1 MTHHENEGGP
11 EGEGRRSFLKK
22 VGIGTAIAWTAPTI
36 ATTKAYAQGT
46 CGITDPTDLIGL
58 YAWYDGADPT
68 TINSMGPPP
77 IADVAVAQWDDKS
90 GAGRHLGQATPALQ
104 PTWRFNTGI
113 NGLGSVDFQGAQLLD
128 WLVADATFAS
138 LLQTTVFLVLTSDLG
153 PAPDGPVLWGNNM
166 TAVTSGWQI
175 GGPDAP
181 GLIAGENFTIGSND
195 LGAATSNA
203 DFVLGTNLFSITQN
217 AIPGSNAMRVDGA
230 PVTLSLGNPLQN
242 LTPSAAVGGAGVVML
257 RMGADD
263 LATTTYFDGLVAEAI
278 IYDSELSTAEI
289 LAIECYLTLKW
300 FT

>member
-1 MTHHENEGGP
+1 
-11 EGEGRRSFLKK
+11 
-22 VGIGTAIAWTAPTI
+22 
-36 ATTKAYAQGT
+36 
-46 CGITDPTDLIGL
+46 
-58 YAWYDGADPT
+58 
-68 TINSMGPPP
+68 MGPPP
-77 IADVAVAQWDDKS
+77 IADVAVTQWDDKS

-104 PTWRFNTGI
+104 PTFRFNTGI

-128 WLVADATFAS
+128 WLVADATLATM
-138 LLQTTVFLVLTSDLG
+138 LQTTVFLVLTSDLG
-153 PAPDGPVLWGNNM
+153 PAPDGPVLWGSNM
-166 TAVTSGWQI
+166 TAVTSAWQI

-195 LGAATSNA
+195 LAAATSNA

-217 AIPGSNAMRVDGA
+217 AIPGSNAMRVDGN